1 MFLTQATSQNW
12 KEEEEEEEV
21 VTVIF
26 WISPNLA
33 KYIYGWLPL
42 KQHDKIGL

>member
-1 MFLTQATSQNW
+1 MFVTRATSQNW

-26 WISPNLA
+26 
-33 KYIYGWLPL
+33 
-42 KQHDKIGL
+42 